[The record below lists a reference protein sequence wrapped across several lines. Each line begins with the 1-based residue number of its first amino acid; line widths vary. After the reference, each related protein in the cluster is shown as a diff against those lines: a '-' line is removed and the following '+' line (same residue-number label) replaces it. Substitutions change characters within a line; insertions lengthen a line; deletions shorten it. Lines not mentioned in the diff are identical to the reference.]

1 MGVLRMDNVLVVVE
15 DLNEAI
21 EFFTALGLHLEG
33 RQVLEGLWV
42 DGVIGIDGA
51 RDEIAMMATPDGH
64 SRLEL
69 TEFHRPAP
77 VGPTPRDLPVNAL
90 GYRRIM
96 FAVDDLD
103 ATLERLL
110 PLGADLVREVVVYE
124 DLYRLCFVRGPDGI
138 IVGLAEPLRA

>member
-1 MGVLRMDNVLVVVE
+1 
-15 DLNEAI
+15 
-21 EFFTALGLHLEG
+21 
-33 RQVLEGLWV
+33 
-42 DGVIGIDGA
+42 
-51 RDEIAMMATPDGH
+51 
-64 SRLEL
+64 
-69 TEFHRPAP
+69 
-77 VGPTPRDLPVNAL
+77 
-90 GYRRIM
+90 M